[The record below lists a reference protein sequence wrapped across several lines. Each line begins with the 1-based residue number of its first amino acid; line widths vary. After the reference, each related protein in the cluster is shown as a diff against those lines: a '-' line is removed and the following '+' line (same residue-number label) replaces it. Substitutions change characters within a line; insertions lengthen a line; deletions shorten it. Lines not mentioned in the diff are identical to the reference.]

1 MGLVLGAIAANKA
14 AKAERAALERQ
25 AEIDKKNQEIA
36 DRKAGEIIEAGA
48 EAANDYREKT
58 RQTVGSQRAILGASG
73 VDVDSRSVLNAQLE
87 ALAFG
92 EQDALTIVENAE
104 KQARDMREQ
113 GAQFGAQA
121 DLALAARPSVGLA
134 TLAGG
139 VSQLA
144 SFGAGVAMS
153 YKPYKLY
160 NT

>member
-121 DLALAARPSVGLA
+121 DLALAARPSTGLA
-134 TLAGG
+134 TFSSIAGG
-139 VSQLA
+139 VSRLA
-144 SFGAGVAMS
+144 SFGADAAMTH
-153 YKPYKLY
+153 KLY